1 MRVND
6 DRLERRRAGIAQE
19 QQSGLAR
26 SSGELAWY
34 VYGVIQAADSDP
46 GFQVTGVDPSHDIA
60 VLGEGPVAA
69 VSSHVPLA
77 EFEETRLRQHLGD
90 IEWVEATARAHEQ
103 ALQAIRRQTTVIPMR
118 MCTVYR
124 GEDGLREMLRR
135 EARSLEEAL
144 AHLEGRTEWGVKA
157 LLGDPP
163 PAPARETTTQS
174 VDPTAGQSAAPG
186 SGTAYLQRRLEE
198 RDREQR
204 AAQTLEE
211 ACRETHARLDA
222 VAADSV
228 LLPAQAPGVS
238 GRPGEMILNAAYLV
252 DDDADEAFTRELEEL
267 QTRFAPLGIELEL
280 TGPWPSYNFIP
291 GAIGAGG

>member
-6 DRLERRRAGIAQE
+6 DRPERPRAGIGQE
-19 QQSGLAR
+19 QQSGIGE

-34 VYGVIQAADSDP
+34 VYGVIRAADSDP
-46 GFQVTGVDPSHDIA
+46 VFQVTGVDPSHEIA
-60 VLGEGPVAA
+60 VVGEGPVAA
-69 VSSHVPLA
+69 VSSCVPLA

-90 IEWVEATARAHEQ
+90 MEWVETTARAHEQ
-103 ALQAIRRQTTVIPMR
+103 VLQAIRRQATVIPMR

-135 EARSLEEAL
+135 EARALEEAL
-144 AHLEGRTEWGVKA
+144 AHLERRTEWGVKA
-157 LLGDPP
+157 LLRNPP
-163 PAPARETTTQS
+163 RVPARETATQS
-174 VDPTAGQSAAPG
+174 VDPTAGQSAASG
-186 SGTAYLQRRLEE
+186 SGTAYLQRRLQE

-204 AAQTLEE
+204 AAHTLEE
-211 ACRETHARLDA
+211 ACGEIHARLGA

-238 GRPGEMILNAAYLV
+238 GRPGEMALNAAYLV
-252 DDDADEAFTRELEEL
+252 DDDADKAFTRELEEL
-267 QTRFAPLGIELEL
+267 QTRFAPLGVELEL

-291 GAIGAGG
+291 GAIGAG